1 MNKIEYKALINLVND
16 YRTKFVKLEKE
27 MARLNHKIDEDR
39 QVIDYYQTRTRALSK
54 ELKEVYGKYILKR

>member
-27 MARLNHKIDEDR
+27 MARLNHKIDADK
-39 QVIDYYQTRTRALSK
+39 QIIDHYQRR
-54 ELKEVYGKYILKR
+54 LKEVYEKYIVPNRT

>member
-27 MARLNHKIDEDR
+27 MARLNHKIDVDK
-39 QVIDYYQTRTRALSK
+39 QIIDYYQKR
-54 ELKEVYGKYILKR
+54 LKDVYEKYIIPNRT

>member
-27 MARLNHKIDEDR
+27 IVRLNHKINVDG
-39 QVIDYYQTRTRALSK
+39 QVIRYYENR
-54 ELKEVYGKYILKR
+54 LKEVYEKHIIKK

>member
-27 MARLNHKIDEDR
+27 MARLNHKIDVDKKI
-39 QVIDYYQTRTRALSK
+39 IDYYQKR
-54 ELKEVYGKYILKR
+54 LKEVYEKYIIPNRT

>member
-39 QVIDYYQTRTRALSK
+39 QVIYYYENRTRALSK
-54 ELKEVYGKYILKR
+54 ELKEVYGKYVIKK